1 MPLTGSVQLIPG
13 SVIFA
18 GIHLP
23 RPTLDE
29 LGLRPCCLLPR
40 CTLKPGSTQC
50 GAGTAFIRTAR
61 SALRGAATSAAIA
74 QKRERDDAEAEEGNK
89 RLQVAIGRKA
99 AMQKCRK
106 WSLGRCCENPDHPD
120 HSPHGTA
127 EEAAQIK
134 CCSARQEG
142 EHGYH
147 EKHRLCYYDAA
158 NCPFKDHDP
167 TRQKHAAPPA
177 ADATTDQELLEG
189 VEGLEAGDIR

>member
-1 MPLTGSVQLIPG
+1 
-13 SVIFA
+13 
-18 GIHLP
+18 
-23 RPTLDE
+23 
-29 LGLRPCCLLPR
+29 
-40 CTLKPGSTQC
+40 
-50 GAGTAFIRTAR
+50 
-61 SALRGAATSAAIA
+61 
-74 QKRERDDAEAEEGNK
+74 
-89 RLQVAIGRKA
+89 
-99 AMQKCRK
+99 MQKCRK

-120 HSPHGTA
+120 HAPHGTA

-158 NCPFKDHDP
+158 NCPFKDHDS

-189 VEGLEAGDIR
+189 VEGLEAEDIR